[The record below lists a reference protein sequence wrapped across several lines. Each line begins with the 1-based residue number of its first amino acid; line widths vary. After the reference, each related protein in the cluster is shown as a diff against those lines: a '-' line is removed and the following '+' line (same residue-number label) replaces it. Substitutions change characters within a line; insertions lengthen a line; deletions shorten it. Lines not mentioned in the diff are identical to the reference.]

1 MAVSRNNFCGCLF
14 WLKAWFAL
22 SVALAGLG
30 YFGYEVYRR
39 RDKRLKELYEAS
51 VVWEGFDIQRGSAGG
66 LAKLEPPGGV
76 YFGLSL
82 NWGSNDNPQKLR
94 SRFGKLPAI

>member
-1 MAVSRNNFCGCLF
+1 MF

-22 SVALAGLG
+22 SIALAGLG

-39 RDKRLKELYEAS
+39 RDNRLKELYEIS
-51 VVWEGFDIQRGSAGG
+51 VILDGYDIQRGDKGG
-66 LAKLEPPGGV
+66 LAKLEPPDGV

-82 NWGSNDNPQKLR
+82 NWGANDNPQNLKT
-94 SRFGKLPAI
+94 RFGKLPAIL